1 MTAAVI
7 RTPVQPSP
15 ATGAPG
21 LLRRFV
27 RHRGALLGALLLL
40 FVAAAALLA
49 PWFYP
54 VDPMRIVA
62 EAQLWPLASAAHPLG
77 TDSMGR
83 DIAALVV
90 HGARASLLIGVCA
103 ALTATLVGV
112 TVGALAAYYGG
123 WVDELVMRAAELFQ
137 TIPNL
142 ILLLTIVSILG
153 PTLTNITLGIGL
165 VSWNGIA
172 RLTRA
177 EFLSLRERDFVQAC
191 RSYGM
196 SDLRIIVAEILPNA
210 LPPVL
215 VLASLT
221 VASAILFESVLSFL
235 GLGDPNLASWGRVI
249 GDGRT
254 LIRTAWYICALPGL
268 AIMLTVLSINLVGDG
283 LNDAFNP
290 KLRDR

>member
-1 MTAAVI
+1 
-7 RTPVQPSP
+7 
-15 ATGAPG
+15 
-21 LLRRFV
+21 
-27 RHRGALLGALLLL
+27 
-40 FVAAAALLA
+40 
-49 PWFYP
+49 
-54 VDPMRIVA
+54 
-62 EAQLWPLASAAHPLG
+62 
-77 TDSMGR
+77 
-83 DIAALVV
+83 
-90 HGARASLLIGVCA
+90 
-103 ALTATLVGV
+103 
-112 TVGALAAYYGG
+112 
-123 WVDELVMRAAELFQ
+123 
-137 TIPNL
+137 
-142 ILLLTIVSILG
+142 
-153 PTLTNITLGIGL
+153 
-165 VSWNGIA
+165 
-172 RLTRA
+172 
-177 EFLSLRERDFVQAC
+177 
-191 RSYGM
+191 M